1 MLLAE
6 AIREKDYIEESI
18 NGLEDYIKNL
28 MIVKDKTEFKINKTL
43 IEGRLEELKD
53 LYKKYQQFSVTI
65 ERAKARAS
73 IKVNDTELSLL
84 DAVAIKSIMSFK
96 LCSFDSLLEHALISN
111 RDANGV
117 LCVDVDELF
126 KELENVRVDIK
137 TLDSEMEHAYWNV
150 EVS

>member
-6 AIREKDYIEESI
+6 AIKEKDYIEESI

-28 MIVKDKTEFKINKTL
+28 MMVKDKTEFKINKTL
-43 IEGRLEELKD
+43 IEGRLEELKE

-84 DAVAIKSIMSFK
+84 DAVAIKSIMNFK
-96 LCSFDSLLEHALISN
+96 LCSFDSLLEHASTSDRN
-111 RDANGV
+111 GNGV
-117 LCVDVDELF
+117 LCVDMDELF
-126 KELENVRVDIK
+126 KELESVRIDIK
-137 TLDSEMEHAYWNV
+137 TLDSEIQYAYWNV